1 MENLKFSVKKS
12 DETEKRKLEEI
23 EQLGRKSANKV
34 YGEKINK
41 KVATQIYFDEELLNR
56 LRKDAMDNKI
66 IKNKELDSIAKI
78 VNLAVYEYYK
88 QEGNKNA

>member
-1 MENLKFSVKKS
+1 
-12 DETEKRKLEEI
+12 
-23 EQLGRKSANKV
+23 KV

>member
-12 DETEKRKLEEI
+12 DEPEKRKLEEI

-56 LRKDAMDNKI
+56 LR
-66 IKNKELDSIAKI
+66 
-78 VNLAVYEYYK
+78 
-88 QEGNKNA
+88 